1 MHRILFHR
9 VSFHRTLFHC
19 TPFQLRMHVL
29 LDLQVPSKILVE
41 VMRFK
46 VWVDGRSEVG
56 LDEAGCA
63 APGEVQGVV
72 GVDSD
77 GDEMCFLEFE
87 HEVRHQDCSYAVGK
101 E

>member
-1 MHRILFHR
+1 MHRIPFRHI
-9 VSFHRTLFHC
+9 LFHC
-19 TPFQLRMHVL
+19 TPFWLGVHFL
-29 LDLQVPSKILVE
+29 FDLQVPSKILVE

-46 VWVDGRSEVG
+46 VWVDGRSKVG

-77 GDEMCFLEFE
+77 GDEVRFLKFE
-87 HEVRHQDCSYAVGK
+87 HEVGHQDCGYAV